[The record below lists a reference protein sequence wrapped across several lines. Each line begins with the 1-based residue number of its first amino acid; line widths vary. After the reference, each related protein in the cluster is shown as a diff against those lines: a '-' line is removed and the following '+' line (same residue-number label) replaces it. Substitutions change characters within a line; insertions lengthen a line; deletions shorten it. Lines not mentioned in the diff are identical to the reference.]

1 MSSFIYMQ
9 GKENSRRFR
18 HSPLPVK
25 NYFRFNTIL
34 QRQRSKVL
42 HKVKNTKKET
52 LAYSLKKILLN
63 VLQGRRKKQPIKK
76 TTLQNPTKYN
86 LVSILDPRFPACI
99 FASQIS
105 KRGTKAFSSRLPQ
118 ELQETH
124 PSGLGCTAAKLSLC
138 SATPQLHCRVK
149 RWCRR
154 STRHLV
160 RVKSCPTK
168 PQTT

>member
-63 VLQGRRKKQPIKK
+63 VLQGRRKKQPTKK

-86 LVSILDPRFPACI
+86 LVSILDIPGFQLAFLQVRSPREAQRLLVPDCHRNCRKPILQVWVA
-99 FASQIS
+99 QLP
-105 KRGTKAFSSRLPQ
+105 SSPSALLP
-118 ELQETH
+118 H
-124 PSGLGCTAAKLSLC
+124 SYTAE
-138 SATPQLHCRVK
+138 
-149 RWCRR
+149 
-154 STRHLV
+154 
-160 RVKSCPTK
+160 
-168 PQTT
+168 